1 MSLGHPPMTDR
12 SINTSYLLA
21 ASYRTRGA
29 QRKRG
34 YLFATLGS
42 YNTISACARVYRLIM
57 EQAVVA
63 LVREATEE
71 VVEEFVKKGA
81 KEFAKQG
88 AKHISGKVVKDAF
101 KGAAAGALETTLTTT
116 AKQELA
122 QEIIEQLTATGTR
135 ELWEQGVIVTTK
147 TATGQIRKRVIIQA
161 VGSGGE
167 AVGKGASKVFKV
179 SGVGLAVDVVFLVVF
194 LTNDAFRYHN
204 GGISGTELVVNTAS
218 NALGIPVGL
227 VGAAIGQDLIPIPV
241 VGGLVGGVIGAV
253 AGNLLV
259 HTLKTVLT

>member
-1 MSLGHPPMTDR
+1 M
-12 SINTSYLLA
+12 
-21 ASYRTRGA
+21 
-29 QRKRG
+29 
-34 YLFATLGS
+34 
-42 YNTISACARVYRLIM
+42 
-57 EQAVVA
+57 VA

-88 AKHISGKVVKDAF
+88 AKHISGKVVKGAF

-116 AKQELA
+116 AKQAISQELA
-122 QEIIEQLTATGTR
+122 QEIIEQLTTTGTK
-135 ELWEQGVIVTTK
+135 ELLEHGVIVTTK
-147 TATGQIRKRVIIQA
+147 TASGRIGKRVIIQA
-161 VGSGGE
+161 VGSGGKAAGGAGGKKIAE
-167 AVGKGASKVFKV
+167 EFVGKGASQVFKV
-179 SGVGLAVDVVFLVVF
+179 SGVGLAVDVVFFVGF

-227 VGAAIGQDLIPIPV
+227 AGAAIGQDLIPIPV

-259 HTLKTVLT
+259 HTVKTALT